1 MKFKQLEVIGFKSFA
16 DKTSFYFEDGLTGIV
31 GPNGCG
37 KSNIVEALRW
47 CMGETSAKSLRGS
60 GMEDVIFSGTN
71 SRPSKNLS
79 EVALKLENDNRL
91 PQFKDMPEIEVRRK
105 IEKDKGSKYFLN
117 GREVRAKDVQILFA
131 DLSTGPHSPSM
142 VSQGRVGSLVT
153 AKPTDRRAILEEAAG
168 IGGLHVRRHEAELRL
183 TAAENNL
190 KKADDIMKQIE
201 NQLKNLLKQAE
212 EATKYKDMSN
222 NIQSLEAKLLYFQSR
237 EIESLIFGAQEELSE
252 VEDEISAVNIDK
264 NFNENALKEEGK
276 EIKPLRDEN
285 AELNTKLQ
293 RLNLEFEQISEEE
306 NRAKNE
312 IEKIKREIK
321 QINIDIDREKQIIN
335 DATSNERRLSAE
347 KNDILEI
354 NQNSSEIEEK
364 ANNSYQE
371 SLKELNQEQDLLN
384 KLSDKIFS
392 QIGGFDFNLIK
403 NKTDQ
408 LSSSIKEVALKLKKL
423 SGENDKLDSGAIK
436 NRIDEIQNEFIKMED
451 LADKINFDLEAA
463 APQANLNSDTTN
475 TLKNEFIEKIKT
487 ISELQEKY
495 ASRLSKYESIK
506 QEATKRKGRLSIIE
520 SEIKNWID
528 LKENSEKKFLELNE
542 RFKENE
548 NTLSLEEAKPGS
560 IAEKKG
566 TYVQNIKNIE
576 EDILQINEKL
586 TSKEDSVQSINQKL
600 YDINTTVLGITERK
614 VRAQTIIEG
623 LKEKKKEIELKS
635 LTDFKHPIAEL
646 PTFVEIDVDEQ
657 VKTSEIE
664 SQIQKLKDRRERM
677 GAVNLRADNE
687 TQELQD
693 QIDRMMSDRKDLVQ
707 GIQKLKSSIND
718 LNEKGRERL
727 LDAFEKVSRK
737 FNDVYTKLFAG
748 GNARLELIESDD
760 PLEAGL
766 ELLVSPPGKKLQSIT
781 LLSGGEQA
789 LTAMAL
795 IFAVFL
801 INPSPICILDEVDAP
816 LDDANV
822 TRFCS
827 LLDELS
833 SVTDTKFVI
842 ITHHALTMSRMNRL
856 YGVTMA
862 ERGVS
867 QLVAVDL
874 EKAEEM
880 VA

>member
-1 MKFKQLEVIGFKSFA
+1 MKFKKLEVVGFKSFA
-16 DKTSFYFEDGLTGIV
+16 DKTSFHFEDGLTGIV

-60 GMEDVIFSGTN
+60 GMEDVIFSGTT
-71 SRPSKNLS
+71 SRPSKNLC

-105 IEKDKGSKYFLN
+105 IEKDKGSKYYLN
-117 GREVRAKDVQILFA
+117 GREVRAKDIQILFA

-168 IGGLHVRRHEAELRL
+168 ISGLHVRRHEAELRL
-183 TAAENNL
+183 DAAENNL

-201 NQLKNLLKQAE
+201 NQLKSLLKQAE
-212 EATKYKDMSN
+212 EASKYKNISN
-222 NIQSLEAKLLYFQSR
+222 EIQHLEAKLVYFQSK
-237 EIESLIFGAQEELSE
+237 EIAKSILVAQEELGE

-264 NFNENALKEEGK
+264 NFNENALKEESQK
-276 EIKPLRDEN
+276 ITPLRNEN
-285 AELNTKLQ
+285 AQLNAKLQ

-306 NRAKNE
+306 GRAKNE
-312 IEKIKREIK
+312 VEKIKKEIK

-335 DATSNERRLSAE
+335 DSSSNEKRLLNERSDIEETEKTSSEVEEQAE
-347 KNDILEI
+347 KDY
-354 NQNSSEIEEK
+354 K
-364 ANNSYQE
+364 E
-371 SLKELNQEQDLLN
+371 SLGELNKEQEVLN
-384 KLSDKIFS
+384 KLSEKIFS
-392 QIGGFDFNLIK
+392 QIGGFEFGVIK
-403 NKTDQ
+403 RKTSQ
-408 LSSSIKEVALKLKKL
+408 LSSLIDNISLRFKTQSESTDNYDAPTLKGKII
-423 SGENDKLDSGAIK
+423 EFY
-436 NRIDEIQNEFIKMED
+436 NEFKNIED
-451 LADKINFDLEAA
+451 LIKQINFDLEAA
-463 APQANLNSDTTN
+463 EPQANLNSDLTN
-475 TLKNEFIEKIKT
+475 KIKQEFLEKLK
-487 ISELQEKY
+487 IVSELQGKY
-495 ASRLSKYESIK
+495 ASRLSKYENLK
-506 QEATKRKGRLSIIE
+506 QDSLKRKERLKNID

-528 LKENSEKKFLELNE
+528 LKNSSEQKFKELNA
-542 RFKENE
+542 RLKG
-548 NTLSLEEAKPGS
+548 SEEVLTEEEIKPGT

-566 TYVQNIKNIE
+566 TYVQNIENVK
-576 EDILQINEKL
+576 EDIVQINEQL
-586 TSKEDSVQSINQKL
+586 TSKEESVKLINQKL
-600 YDINTTVLGITERK
+600 YDINGVVLGITERK

-623 LKEKKKEIELKS
+623 LKDKKKEIELKS
-635 LTDFKHPIAEL
+635 LSEFKHTLEEL
-646 PTFVEIDVDEQ
+646 PNFAGID
-657 VKTSEIE
+657 IE
-664 SQIQKLKDRRERM
+664 EDIQANKIDNQIQKLKDQREKM

-693 QIDRMMSDRKDLVQ
+693 QIDRMMNDRKDLVQ
-707 GIQKLKSSIND
+707 GIQKLKGSIND
-718 LNEKGRERL
+718 LNQKGRERL

-766 ELLVSPPGKKLQSIT
+766 ELLASPPGKKLQSIT

-822 TRFCS
+822 TRFCA

-833 SVTDTKFVI
+833 NVTDTKFVV

-874 EKAEEM
+874 EKAEGM

>member
-1 MKFKQLEVIGFKSFA
+1 MKFKKLEVVGFKSFA
-16 DKTSFYFEDGLTGIV
+16 DKTSFHFEDGLTGIV

-60 GMEDVIFSGTN
+60 GMEDVIFSGTT
-71 SRPSKNLS
+71 SRPSKNLC

-105 IEKDKGSKYFLN
+105 IEKDKGSKYYLN
-117 GREVRAKDVQILFA
+117 GREVRAKDIQILFA

-168 IGGLHVRRHEAELRL
+168 ISGLHVRRHEAELRL
-183 TAAENNL
+183 DAAENNL

-201 NQLKNLLKQAE
+201 NQLKSLLKQAE
-212 EATKYKDMSN
+212 EASKYKNISN
-222 NIQSLEAKLLYFQSR
+222 EIQHLEAKLVYFQSK
-237 EIESLIFGAQEELSE
+237 EIAKSILVAQEELGE

-264 NFNENALKEEGK
+264 NFNENALKEESQK
-276 EIKPLRDEN
+276 ITPLRNEN
-285 AELNTKLQ
+285 AQLNAKLQ

-306 NRAKNE
+306 GRAKNE
-312 IEKIKREIK
+312 VEKIKKEIK

-335 DATSNERRLSAE
+335 DSSSNEKRLLNERSDIEETEKTSSEVEEQAE
-347 KNDILEI
+347 KDY
-354 NQNSSEIEEK
+354 K
-364 ANNSYQE
+364 E
-371 SLKELNQEQDLLN
+371 SLGELNKEQEVLN
-384 KLSDKIFS
+384 KLSEKIFS
-392 QIGGFDFNLIK
+392 QIGGFEFGVIK
-403 NKTDQ
+403 RKTSQ
-408 LSSSIKEVALKLKKL
+408 LSSLIDNISLRLKTQSESTDNYDAPALKGKII
-423 SGENDKLDSGAIK
+423 EFY
-436 NRIDEIQNEFIKMED
+436 NEFKNIED
-451 LADKINFDLEAA
+451 LIKQINFDLEAA
-463 APQANLNSDTTN
+463 EPQANLNSDLTN
-475 TLKNEFIEKIKT
+475 KIKQEFLEKLK
-487 ISELQEKY
+487 IVSELQGKY
-495 ASRLSKYESIK
+495 ASRLSKYENLK
-506 QEATKRKGRLSIIE
+506 QDSLKRKERLKNID

-528 LKENSEKKFLELNE
+528 LKNSSEQKFKELNA
-542 RFKENE
+542 RLKG
-548 NTLSLEEAKPGS
+548 SEEVLTEEEIKPGT

-566 TYVQNIKNIE
+566 TYVQNIENVK
-576 EDILQINEKL
+576 EDIVQINEQL
-586 TSKEDSVQSINQKL
+586 TSKEESVKLINQKL
-600 YDINTTVLGITERK
+600 YDINGVVLGITERK

-623 LKEKKKEIELKS
+623 LKDKKKEIELKS
-635 LTDFKHPIAEL
+635 LSEFKHTLEEL
-646 PTFVEIDVDEQ
+646 PNFAGID
-657 VKTSEIE
+657 IE
-664 SQIQKLKDRRERM
+664 EDIQANKIDNQIQKLKDQREKM

-693 QIDRMMSDRKDLVQ
+693 QIDRMMNDRKDLVQ
-707 GIQKLKSSIND
+707 GIQKLKGSIND
-718 LNEKGRERL
+718 LNQKGRERL

-766 ELLVSPPGKKLQSIT
+766 ELLASPPGKKLQSIT

-822 TRFCS
+822 TRFCA

-833 SVTDTKFVI
+833 NVTDTKFVV

-874 EKAEEM
+874 EKAEGM

>member
-16 DKTSFYFEDGLTGIV
+16 DKTTFYFEDGLTGIV

-37 KSNIVEALRW
+37 KSNIVESLRW

-60 GMEDVIFSGTN
+60 GMEDVIFSGTT
-71 SRPSKNLS
+71 SRPSKNLC

-105 IEKDKGSKYFLN
+105 IEKDKGSKYYLN
-117 GREVRAKDVQILFA
+117 GREVRAKDIQILFA

-201 NQLKNLLKQAE
+201 NQLKSLLKQAE
-212 EATKYKDMSN
+212 EASKYKNISN
-222 NIQSLEAKLLYFQSR
+222 EIQHLEAKLVFFQFK
-237 EIESLIFGAQEELSE
+237 EIEKSILDAQTELGE

-264 NFNENALKEEGK
+264 NFNENALKEESQK
-276 EIKPLRDEN
+276 IAPLRDNN
-285 AELNTKLQ
+285 AQLNAKLQ
-293 RLNLEFEQISEEE
+293 RLNLEFEQINEEE
-306 NRAKNE
+306 GRAKNE
-312 IEKIKREIK
+312 IEKIKKEIK
-321 QINIDIDREKQIIN
+321 QISIDIDREKQIIN
-335 DATSNERRLSAE
+335 DSSSNEKRLSNERSDVVE
-347 KNDILEI
+347 LE
-354 NQNSSEIEEK
+354 QNSSEIEEK
-364 ANNSYQE
+364 AEKAY
-371 SLKELNQEQDLLN
+371 KETLGELGKEQSILNDL
-384 KLSDKIFS
+384 SEKIFS
-392 QIGGFDFNLIK
+392 QIGGFEFGIIKNKIDQLSVQIQNINLKLKNEVETIDNLDTSTFKGKITEYYNDLTIVENLIK
-403 NKTDQ
+403 
-408 LSSSIKEVALKLKKL
+408 
-423 SGENDKLDSGAIK
+423 
-436 NRIDEIQNEFIKMED
+436 
-451 LADKINFDLEAA
+451 KINFDLEAA
-463 APQANLNSDTTN
+463 EPQANLNSNLTN
-475 TLKNEFIEKIKT
+475 KLKEDFLNKLKI

-495 ASRLSKYESIK
+495 ASRLSKHETLK
-506 QEATKRKGRLSIIE
+506 QENLKRKERLKNID

-528 LKENSEKKFLELNE
+528 LKNSSEKKFEELSGRIKDRE
-542 RFKENE
+542 AILAKEE
-548 NTLSLEEAKPGS
+548 IKPGT

-566 TYVQNIKNIE
+566 TYVQNIKNVE
-576 EDILQINEKL
+576 EDILQINEQL
-586 TSKEDSVQSINQKL
+586 DSKEDSVKSINQKL
-600 YDINTTVLGITERK
+600 YDINGIILQITERK

-635 LTDFKHPIAEL
+635 LSDFKNSIEDL
-646 PTFVEIDVDEQ
+646 PAFAGID
-657 VKTSEIE
+657 IE
-664 SQIQKLKDRRERM
+664 ENIEANKIENQIQKLKDQRERM

-687 TQELQD
+687 TKELQN
-693 QIDRMMSDRKDLVQ
+693 QIDKMMNDRKDLVQ
-707 GIQKLKSSIND
+707 GIQKLKGSIND
-718 LNEKGRERL
+718 LNQKGRERL

-833 SVTDTKFVI
+833 SITDTKFVV

>member
-1 MKFKQLEVIGFKSFA
+1 MKFKQLEVVGFKSFA

-60 GMEDVIFSGTN
+60 GMEDVIFSGTT
-71 SRPSKNLS
+71 SRASKNLC

-91 PQFKDMPEIEVRRK
+91 PQFKDMPEIEVKRK

-222 NIQSLEAKLLYFQSR
+222 NIRSLEAKLVYFQSQ
-237 EIESLIFGAQEELSE
+237 EIEGSILGAQEELSE

-285 AELNTKLQ
+285 AELNSKLQ

-312 IEKIKREIK
+312 IEKIKKEIK
-321 QINIDIDREKQIIN
+321 QINIDIDREKQIVN
-335 DATSNERRLSAE
+335 DATSNEKRLSAE

-408 LSSSIKEVALKLKKL
+408 LSSSIKEVALRLKKL
-423 SGENDKLDSGAIK
+423 SGENDELDSGAIK

-475 TLKNEFIEKIKT
+475 ALKNEFIEKIKT

-506 QEATKRKGRLSIIE
+506 QEVTKRKERLSIIE

-548 NTLSLEEAKPGS
+548 NALSQEEAKPGS

-576 EDILQINEKL
+576 EDVLQINEKL
-586 TSKEDSVQSINQKL
+586 ISKEDSVQSINQKL

-646 PTFVEIDVDEQ
+646 PTFAEIDIDEQ

-664 SQIQKLKDRRERM
+664 NQIQKLKDRRERM

-693 QIDRMMSDRKDLVQ
+693 QIDRMMNDRKDLVQ

-833 SVTDTKFVI
+833 SVTDTKFVV

-874 EKAEEM
+874 EKAEGM

>member
-1 MKFKQLEVIGFKSFA
+1 MKFKKLEVVGFKSFA
-16 DKTSFYFEDGLTGIV
+16 DKTSFHFEDGLTGIV

-60 GMEDVIFSGTN
+60 GMEDVIFSGTT
-71 SRPSKNLS
+71 SRPSKNLC

-105 IEKDKGSKYFLN
+105 IEKDKGSKYYLN
-117 GREVRAKDVQILFA
+117 GREVRAKDIQILFA

-168 IGGLHVRRHEAELRL
+168 ISGLHVRRHEAELRL
-183 TAAENNL
+183 DAAENNL

-201 NQLKNLLKQAE
+201 NQLKSLLKQAE
-212 EATKYKDMSN
+212 EASKYKNISN
-222 NIQSLEAKLLYFQSR
+222 EIQHLEAKLVYFQSK
-237 EIESLIFGAQEELSE
+237 EVEKSILVAQEELGE

-264 NFNENALKEEGK
+264 NFNENALKEESQK
-276 EIKPLRDEN
+276 ITPLRNEN
-285 AELNTKLQ
+285 AQLNAKLQ

-306 NRAKNE
+306 GRAKNE
-312 IEKIKREIK
+312 VEKIKKEIK

-335 DATSNERRLSAE
+335 DSSSNEKRLLNERSDIEETEKTSSEVEEQAE
-347 KNDILEI
+347 KDY
-354 NQNSSEIEEK
+354 K
-364 ANNSYQE
+364 E
-371 SLKELNQEQDLLN
+371 SLGELNKEQEVLN
-384 KLSDKIFS
+384 KLSEKIFS
-392 QIGGFDFNLIK
+392 QIGGFEFGVIK
-403 NKTDQ
+403 RKTSQ
-408 LSSSIKEVALKLKKL
+408 LSSLIDNISLRLKTQSESTDNYDAPTLKGKII
-423 SGENDKLDSGAIK
+423 EFY
-436 NRIDEIQNEFIKMED
+436 NEFKNIED
-451 LADKINFDLEAA
+451 LIKQINFDLEAA
-463 APQANLNSDTTN
+463 EPQANLNSDLTN
-475 TLKNEFIEKIKT
+475 KIKQEFLEKLK
-487 ISELQEKY
+487 IVSELQGKY
-495 ASRLSKYESIK
+495 ASRLSKYENLK
-506 QEATKRKGRLSIIE
+506 QDSLKRKERLKNID

-528 LKENSEKKFLELNE
+528 LKNSSEQKFKELNA
-542 RFKENE
+542 RLKG
-548 NTLSLEEAKPGS
+548 SEEVLTEEEIKPGT

-566 TYVQNIKNIE
+566 TYVQNIENVK
-576 EDILQINEKL
+576 EDIVQINEQL
-586 TSKEDSVQSINQKL
+586 TSKEDSVKLINQKL
-600 YDINTTVLGITERK
+600 YDINGIVLGITERK

-623 LKEKKKEIELKS
+623 LKDKKKEIELKS
-635 LTDFKHPIAEL
+635 LSEFKHTLEEL
-646 PTFVEIDVDEQ
+646 PNFAGID
-657 VKTSEIE
+657 IE
-664 SQIQKLKDRRERM
+664 EDIQANKIDNQIQKLKDQREKM

-693 QIDRMMSDRKDLVQ
+693 QIDRMMNDRKDLVQ
-707 GIQKLKSSIND
+707 GIQKLKGSIND
-718 LNEKGRERL
+718 LNQKGRERL

-766 ELLVSPPGKKLQSIT
+766 ELLASPPGKKLQSIT

-822 TRFCS
+822 TRFCA

-833 SVTDTKFVI
+833 NVTDTKFVV

-874 EKAEEM
+874 EKAEGM

>member
-16 DKTSFYFEDGLTGIV
+16 DKTTFYFEDGLTGIV

-37 KSNIVEALRW
+37 KSNIVESLRW

-60 GMEDVIFSGTN
+60 GMEDVIFSGTT
-71 SRPSKNLS
+71 SRPSKNLC

-105 IEKDKGSKYFLN
+105 IEKDKGSKYYLN
-117 GREVRAKDVQILFA
+117 GREVRAKDIQILFA

-201 NQLKNLLKQAE
+201 NQLKSLLKQAE
-212 EATKYKDMSN
+212 EASKYKNISN
-222 NIQSLEAKLLYFQSR
+222 EIQHLEAKLVFFQFK
-237 EIESLIFGAQEELSE
+237 EIEKSILDAQTELGE

-264 NFNENALKEEGK
+264 NFNENALKEESQK
-276 EIKPLRDEN
+276 IAPLRDNN
-285 AELNTKLQ
+285 AQLNAKLQ
-293 RLNLEFEQISEEE
+293 RLNLEFEQINEEE
-306 NRAKNE
+306 GRAKNE
-312 IEKIKREIK
+312 IEKIKKEIK
-321 QINIDIDREKQIIN
+321 QISIDIDREKQIIN
-335 DATSNERRLSAE
+335 DSSSNEKRLSNERSDVVE
-347 KNDILEI
+347 LE
-354 NQNSSEIEEK
+354 QNSSEIEEK
-364 ANNSYQE
+364 AEKAY
-371 SLKELNQEQDLLN
+371 KETLGELGKEQSILNDL
-384 KLSDKIFS
+384 SEKIFS
-392 QIGGFDFNLIK
+392 QIGGFEFEIIKNKIDQLSVQIQNINLKLKNEVETIDNLDTSTFKGKITEYYNDLTIVENLIK
-403 NKTDQ
+403 
-408 LSSSIKEVALKLKKL
+408 
-423 SGENDKLDSGAIK
+423 
-436 NRIDEIQNEFIKMED
+436 
-451 LADKINFDLEAA
+451 KINFDLEAA
-463 APQANLNSDTTN
+463 EPQANLNSNLTN
-475 TLKNEFIEKIKT
+475 KLKEDFLNKLKI

-495 ASRLSKYESIK
+495 ASRLSKHETLK
-506 QEATKRKGRLSIIE
+506 QENLKRKERLKNID

-528 LKENSEKKFLELNE
+528 LKNSSEKKFEELSGRIKDRE
-542 RFKENE
+542 AILAKEE
-548 NTLSLEEAKPGS
+548 IKPGT

-566 TYVQNIKNIE
+566 TYVQNIKNVE
-576 EDILQINEKL
+576 EDILQINEQL
-586 TSKEDSVQSINQKL
+586 DSKEDSVKSINQKL
-600 YDINTTVLGITERK
+600 YDINGIILQITERK

-635 LTDFKHPIAEL
+635 LSDFKNSIEDL
-646 PTFVEIDVDEQ
+646 PAFAGID
-657 VKTSEIE
+657 IE
-664 SQIQKLKDRRERM
+664 ENIEANKIENQIQKLKDQRERM

-687 TQELQD
+687 TQELQN
-693 QIDRMMSDRKDLVQ
+693 QIDKMMNDRKDLVQ
-707 GIQKLKSSIND
+707 GIQKLKGSIND
-718 LNEKGRERL
+718 LNQKGRERL

-833 SVTDTKFVI
+833 SITDTKFVV

>member
-1 MKFKQLEVIGFKSFA
+1 MKFKKLEVVGFKSFA
-16 DKTSFYFEDGLTGIV
+16 DKTSFHFEDGLTGIV

-60 GMEDVIFSGTN
+60 GMEDVIFSGTT
-71 SRPSKNLS
+71 SRPSKNLC

-105 IEKDKGSKYFLN
+105 IEKDKGSKYYLN
-117 GREVRAKDVQILFA
+117 GREVRAKDIQILFA

-168 IGGLHVRRHEAELRL
+168 ISGLHVRRHEAELRL
-183 TAAENNL
+183 DAAENNL

-201 NQLKNLLKQAE
+201 NQLKSLLKQAE
-212 EATKYKDMSN
+212 EASKYKNISN
-222 NIQSLEAKLLYFQSR
+222 EIQHLEAKLVYFQSK
-237 EIESLIFGAQEELSE
+237 EVEKSILVAQEELGE

-264 NFNENALKEEGK
+264 NFNENALKEESQK
-276 EIKPLRDEN
+276 ITPLRNEN
-285 AELNTKLQ
+285 AQLNAKLQ

-306 NRAKNE
+306 GRAKNE
-312 IEKIKREIK
+312 VEKIKKEIK

-335 DATSNERRLSAE
+335 DSSSNEKRLLNERSDIEETEKTSSEVEEQAE
-347 KNDILEI
+347 KDY
-354 NQNSSEIEEK
+354 K
-364 ANNSYQE
+364 E
-371 SLKELNQEQDLLN
+371 SLGELNKEQEVLN
-384 KLSDKIFS
+384 KLSEKIFS
-392 QIGGFDFNLIK
+392 QIGGFEFGVIK
-403 NKTDQ
+403 RKTSQ
-408 LSSSIKEVALKLKKL
+408 LSSLIDNISLRLKTQSESTDNYDAPALKGKII
-423 SGENDKLDSGAIK
+423 EFY
-436 NRIDEIQNEFIKMED
+436 NEFKNIED
-451 LADKINFDLEAA
+451 LIKQINFDLEAA
-463 APQANLNSDTTN
+463 EPQANLNSDLTN
-475 TLKNEFIEKIKT
+475 KIKQEFLEKLK
-487 ISELQEKY
+487 IVSELQGKY
-495 ASRLSKYESIK
+495 ASRLSKYENLK
-506 QEATKRKGRLSIIE
+506 QDSLKRKERLKNID

-528 LKENSEKKFLELNE
+528 LKNSSEQKFKELNA
-542 RFKENE
+542 RLKG
-548 NTLSLEEAKPGS
+548 SEEVLTEEEIKPGT

-566 TYVQNIKNIE
+566 TYVQNIENVK
-576 EDILQINEKL
+576 EDIVQINELL
-586 TSKEDSVQSINQKL
+586 TSKEDSVKLINQKL
-600 YDINTTVLGITERK
+600 YDINGIVLGITERK

-623 LKEKKKEIELKS
+623 LKDKKKEIELKS
-635 LTDFKHPIAEL
+635 LSEFKHTLEEL
-646 PTFVEIDVDEQ
+646 PNFAGID
-657 VKTSEIE
+657 IE
-664 SQIQKLKDRRERM
+664 EDIQANKIDNQIQKLKDQREKM

-693 QIDRMMSDRKDLVQ
+693 QIDRMMNDRKDLVQ
-707 GIQKLKSSIND
+707 GIQKLKGSIND
-718 LNEKGRERL
+718 LNQKGRERL

-766 ELLVSPPGKKLQSIT
+766 ELLASPPGKKLQSIT

-822 TRFCS
+822 TRFCA

-833 SVTDTKFVI
+833 NVTDTKFVV

-874 EKAEEM
+874 EKAEGM